1 MDVHS
6 GTERPSGRATHEN
19 RSANGGM
26 LRRRRTTV
34 CVVVRGSWEGRREG
48 GIEGFSV
55 IGGGSR
61 LWGDQGGR
69 GRGRRATQ
77 AASSLPS
84 KVDLQVDRGR
94 TPHLSH
100 PMEGS
105 IWGENDP
112 CFPSAPFLYSSNF
125 LVKYIPIGSD
135 ILESFMIVFLV
146 LLGLEGRGVRRKGE

>member
-1 MDVHS
+1 M
-6 GTERPSGRATHEN
+6 
-19 RSANGGM
+19 
-26 LRRRRTTV
+26 
-34 CVVVRGSWEGRREG
+34 
-48 GIEGFSV
+48 
-55 IGGGSR
+55 GGSR
-61 LWGDQGGR
+61 R
-69 GRGRRATQ
+69 KRERE
-77 AASSLPS
+77 ASNASGFLSS

-100 PMEGS
+100 PMGGGS

-146 LLGLEGRGVRRKGE
+146 LLGLEEGRE